1 MKFFRVLLLLA
12 AASPAAAETPA
23 ATVAAAAAAAATA
36 AAATAAAA
44 AAPATAVADTPVTT
58 IVAHHGSVYQTDKPG
73 DVTEGFL
80 EIDNTGPADT
90 LVAANCPIADTTQI
104 IGPDGKPLT
113 SVAIPALQNVT
124 LTAKGPHLLLQGTH
138 FSVQYG
144 SIVPC
149 SVTFTNAGTLSIFL
163 YATPKP

>member
-1 MKFFRVLLLLA
+1 MRCFRLLLLLA
-12 AASPAAAETPA
+12 AAPAAAATP
-23 ATVAAAAAAAATA
+23 AAAAA
-36 AAATAAAA
+36 
-44 AAPATAVADTPVTT
+44 VAT

-73 DVTEGFL
+73 EVTEGFL
-80 EIDNTGPADT
+80 EIENTGPADT

-104 IGPDGKPLT
+104 IGPDGKPLA

-124 LTAKGPHLLLQGTH
+124 LSAKGPHLLLQGTH

-144 SIVPC
+144 SIIPC
-149 SVTFTNAGTLSIFL
+149 SVTFSNAGTLSIFL

>member
-1 MKFFRVLLLLA
+1 MKILQFAILLSA
-12 AASPAAAETPA
+12 GAMVAVISPAAAETPI
-23 ATVAAAAAAAATA
+23 
-36 AAATAAAA
+36 
-44 AAPATAVADTPVTT
+44 TT
-58 IVAHHGSVYQTDKPG
+58 IVAHHGSVYQTDKAG
-73 DVTEGFL
+73 DPTEGFL
-80 EIDNTGPADT
+80 EVDNTGAADT

-124 LTAKGPHLLLQGTH
+124 LTAKGIHLLLEGTH

-144 SIVPC
+144 SIIPC
-149 SVTFTNAGTLSIFL
+149 SVTFRNAGTLSIFL

>member
-1 MKFFRVLLLLA
+1 
-12 AASPAAAETPA
+12 
-23 ATVAAAAAAAATA
+23 
-36 AAATAAAA
+36 
-44 AAPATAVADTPVTT
+44 
-58 IVAHHGSVYQTDKPG
+58 
-73 DVTEGFL
+73 VTEGFL
-80 EIDNTGPADT
+80 EIDNTGAADT

-104 IGPDGKPLT
+104 IGPDGKPMT

-163 YATPKP
+163 YAMPKP